1 MTGRVASGRLRRPA
15 GAPSLRERLTRPRA
29 VDQPDPIT
37 RATAYALLTIAVVIF
52 VTPFLFIIASSFKEG
67 RSLFQ
72 YPPQWIPNPWYFGN
86 YEKLLFNSPFPRWM
100 ANTLFVAGTVTVLK
114 LFIDSAA
121 GYAFAKMQI
130 TGKNAL
136 FVVMIACLMI
146 PFGAV
151 AIPLYFF
158 ANSLGIINTYWAL
171 ILPPLANPIGIFLMR
186 QFIEGLPKDLENAAR
201 LDGVSEFGIYRRII
215 LPLVK
220 PGLVVLAV
228 ITFTDLYM
236 SFFWPLIAIRSQ
248 ELLVLTTGVSSL
260 RTYGMTNYGLWS
272 AAAVMALV
280 PIAIF
285 FFLLQKQFLARST
298 AGALKQ

>member
-1 MTGRVASGRLRRPA
+1 VTGGVTSGRVRQTAR
-15 GAPSLRERLTRPRA
+15 APSLVARLTRPRG
-29 VDQPDPIT
+29 VDQPNPIS
-37 RATAYALLTIAVVIF
+37 RAAAYVLLTIAVVIF
-52 VTPFLFIIASSFKEG
+52 VTPFLFVIQSSFKEG

-72 YPPQWIPNPWYFGN
+72 YPPQWIPDPWYFGN
-86 YEKLLFNSPFPRWM
+86 YEKLLFNSPFPRWL
-100 ANTLFVAGTVTVLK
+100 ANTLLVAGTVTVLK

-151 AIPLYFF
+151 SIPLYSF
-158 ANSLGIINTYWAL
+158 ANSLGITNTYWAL

-201 LDGVSEFGIYRRII
+201 LDGVSEFGIYRRIV

-236 SFFWPLIAIRSQ
+236 SFFWPLIAVRSQ
-248 ELLVLTTGVSSL
+248 ELQVLTTGVSSL

-285 FFLLQKQFLARST
+285 FFVLQKQFLARSI